1 MILYTTS
8 LIPNLMDFL
17 FILVFSF
24 LGALIKDT
32 YDTLTEKDTEVKVRR
47 ILISSFVSTIILFSL
62 SDVILTKMTWKIF
75 ILPCFIGGVIG
86 FEVFGKINRMSF
98 WVEYLQKGKK

>member
-1 MILYTTS
+1 MIIDITS
-8 LIPNLMDFL
+8 LIPNLMNFL

-32 YDTLTEKDTEVKVRR
+32 YDTLTEKDTEVKVSR

-62 SDVILTKMTWKIF
+62 SDIILSKLMSWKIF

-86 FEVFGKINRMSF
+86 FEVFGKINKMSF
-98 WVEYLQKGKK
+98 WVECLQKGK

>member
-1 MILYTTS
+1 MIMDTTS
-8 LIPNLMDFL
+8 LIPNLMNFL
-17 FILVFSF
+17 FILLFSF

-32 YDTLTEKDTEVKVRR
+32 YDTLTGKDTKVKVSR

-62 SDVILTKMTWKIF
+62 SDIILSKLTWKLF

-86 FEVFGKINRMSF
+86 FELFGKINKVSF
-98 WVEYLQKGKK
+98 WVDYLQKRG

>member
-1 MILYTTS
+1 MIMDTTS
-8 LIPNLMDFL
+8 LIPNLMNFL
-17 FILVFSF
+17 FILLFSF

-32 YDTLTEKDTEVKVRR
+32 YDTLTGKDIKVKVSR

-62 SDVILTKMTWKIF
+62 SDIILSKLTWKLF

-86 FEVFGKINRMSF
+86 FELFGKINKVSF
-98 WVEYLQKGKK
+98 WVDYLQKRD